1 MMKDFTLG
9 SPVERYAAVNNL
21 ILKTYNSTCLDYK
34 YSKMIADMRKTAWK
48 DSAAEGGI
56 LYSYVIPVCSIV
68 KATCITPVGD
78 MIHYCLR
85 PKAK

>member
-1 MMKDFTLG
+1 MMKDLTLG
-9 SPVERYAAVNNL
+9 SPLERYAAVNNL

-56 LYSYVIPVCSIV
+56 F
-68 KATCITPVGD
+68 
-78 MIHYCLR
+78 
-85 PKAK
+85 